1 MQNHQLHFSV
11 CSWYSDWAVECTIQD
26 FIPGR
31 YKRILASPK
40 QPDSFSN
47 SSHLLYNGYQG
58 LLVWY

>member
-1 MQNHQLHFSV
+1 M
-11 CSWYSDWAVECTIQD
+11 YSDWAVECAIQD

-47 SSHLLYNGYQG
+47 SSHLLYDGYQG
-58 LLVWY
+58 LLAWY